1 MTQRQPDRFE
11 KAVEDLEF
19 IRDCAGKPTP
29 VCESADVLKLLRQE
43 HAWMR
48 RMVETRLHECRMGEK
63 RAELTGEGTN
73 AYGFRCRIAQCQD
86 ILDRL
91 TQRRK

>member
-1 MTQRQPDRFE
+1 MSRKPDRFE
-11 KAVEDLEF
+11 RVTTKSNDWHDNQSMEAIEKW
-19 IRDCAGKPTP
+19 AAT
-29 VCESADVLKLLRQE
+29 LLRQE